1 MRVLWQP
8 GVLALL
14 LSTAV
19 AAVRRLLTLQAR
31 VRALE
36 QQTIRDPLT
45 GAFNRRHMHE
55 VLVTA
60 VERHRRNGGPA
71 SLLLIDVDEFKSLN
85 DAAGHA
91 GGDRVL
97 QAIAVLV
104 QKRLRRIDALFRFGG
119 DEFVVLLEGAWLADA
134 RGIAEQLRG
143 AVDAARLDDRRPV
156 SISVGVAGLQ
166 NGDSAD
172 DWLAAADAALYNAKR
187 AGRNRVEARG
197 NRAAPIRKRVG

>member
-14 LSTAV
+14 LCAAV

-36 QQTIRDPLT
+36 QQTITDPLT

-55 VLVTA
+55 VLVTV
-60 VERHRRNGGPA
+60 VERHRRDGDPA

-91 GGDRVL
+91 EGDRVL
-97 QAIAVLV
+97 QAVAALA
-104 QKRLRRIDALFRFGG
+104 QRRLRRIDALFRFGG
-119 DEFVVLLEGAWLADA
+119 DEFVVLLAGARPADA
-134 RGIAEQLRG
+134 RRIAAVRVRTLTGSENCHSFRKPSMRRSLHRRG
-143 AVDAARLDDRRPV
+143 KPARTARQPPCSCIRQEKYSICSLV
-156 SISVGVAGLQ
+156 SS
-166 NGDSAD
+166 
-172 DWLAAADAALYNAKR
+172 
-187 AGRNRVEARG
+187 
-197 NRAAPIRKRVG
+197 PF